1 MECHLHQVIQLMC
14 WMQINAKENR
24 MKKKI
29 IYGLGTALL
38 VVGLTGTANSTAVT
52 FFGEDLTGVGGA
64 RTNSDAAAVA
74 FLSNLTG
81 VGTQTFDTFSA
92 GTGAPLVLSFAGAGT
107 ATLTGSGSVN
117 NSTGDGRWATSGANY
132 WGARTGDFTINFSA
146 AISAFGFYATDV
158 GDFGGQLS
166 VTYAGGSST
175 TLNVGNTVGS
185 GGSTNGSVLYFGFY
199 EDDPLKAFT
208 SVSFLNP
215 SSGDHFG
222 FDDMTIG
229 TFEQVVPN
237 DPVPEPATVFLM
249 GLGLAG
255 LFGSNRKRFGKKK

>member
-1 MECHLHQVIQLMC
+1 
-14 WMQINAKENR
+14 

-64 RTNSDAAAVA
+64 RTNSDAAAAA

-81 VGTQTFDTFSA
+81 VGTQTFDTFA
-92 GTGAPLVLSFAGAGT
+92 VGTGAPLALSFAGAGT

-117 NSTGDGRWATSGANY
+117 NSIFAVGGRWPTSGTNY
-132 WGARTGDFTINFSA
+132 WEAQTGDFTINFSA

-158 GDFGGQLS
+158 GDFGGELS
-166 VTYAGGSST
+166 VTYAGGGST

-185 GGSTNGSVLYFGFY
+185 GGSTDGSVLYFGFY

-237 DPVPEPATVFLM
+237 DPVPEPSTVFLM

-255 LFGSNRKRFGKKK
+255 LFGYNRKRFGKKK